1 MPSGALERVMPTP
14 PRKLRVNKTLPW
26 LRVPRLQRGADPPHA
41 THFHEVTMQAQA
53 SSAAAKLSP
62 RAVLLIELALAMG
75 GFAIGTG
82 EFAIMGLMPEVARG
96 LGISEPQVGH
106 VISSYAL
113 GVVVGAP
120 LLAIFGARLLRRHLL
135 LLLMGF
141 FALGNFASALAP
153 DYATLM
159 AVRFITG
166 LPHGAYF
173 GVAMLVAAAMVAPE
187 KRAQAVA
194 RVLMGLTIAIL
205 VGNPLATWLGQWG
218 SWRLAFVLVGVIA
231 LLTVTL
237 VALFLPADP
246 EQPRSSPLRELRA
259 FNRPQVWLALAI
271 SSIGFAGMFCVFS
284 YMAPTLLEVTRL
296 GPGWIPFALAAFG
309 LGGILGNVFGGRL
322 FDRLG
327 FQAVA
332 WLLLWSTLVL
342 LAFPFAAQSPWNV
355 FPAVFA
361 VGSMISL
368 SPALQTHLMDVA
380 AEAQTLAAASNHAA
394 FNIANALG
402 PWLGGLAISA
412 GFGWTAT
419 GYVGAATAVG
429 GLLVFALAWQ
439 RQGATAAAGEPL
451 ACRD

>member
-1 MPSGALERVMPTP
+1 MTAPATAATP
-14 PRKLRVNKTLPW
+14 PL
-26 LRVPRLQRGADPPHA
+26 
-41 THFHEVTMQAQA
+41 
-53 SSAAAKLSP
+53 SA

-82 EFAIMGLMPEVARG
+82 EFAIMGLMPNVAEG
-96 LGISEPQVGH
+96 LGISEPQVGN
-106 VISSYAL
+106 VISTYAL

-120 LLAIFGARLLRRHLL
+120 LLAILGSRLHRLHLL

-153 DYATLM
+153 DYPTLM
-159 AVRFITG
+159 IARFVTG

-173 GVAMLVAAAMVAPE
+173 GVAMLVAASMVPPD

-194 RVLMGLTIAIL
+194 RVLMGLTVAIL
-205 VGNPLATWLGQWG
+205 IGNPLATWLGQWL
-218 SWRLAFVLVGVIA
+218 SWRYAFALVGAIA
-231 LLTVTL
+231 LLTVLL
-237 VALFLPADP
+237 VALFLPLNRD
-246 EQPRSSPLRELRA
+246 EPRNSPLHEIRA

-342 LAFPFAAQSPWNV
+342 LAFPFAAQSPWTV

-439 RQGATAAAGEPL
+439 RQGTTASAGEPL

>member
-1 MPSGALERVMPTP
+1 MT
-14 PRKLRVNKTLPW
+14 
-26 LRVPRLQRGADPPHA
+26 
-41 THFHEVTMQAQA
+41 AQA
-53 SSAAAKLSP
+53 TATTPALSA

-96 LGISEPQVGH
+96 LAISEPQVGH
-106 VISSYAL
+106 VISTYAL

-120 LLAIFGARLLRRHLL
+120 LLAILGSRLFRRHLL

-153 DYATLM
+153 DYHTLM
-159 AVRFITG
+159 AFRFVTG

-173 GVAMLVAAAMVAPE
+173 GVAMLVAASMVAPD

-194 RVLMGLTIAIL
+194 RVLMGLTVAIL
-205 VGNPLATWLGQWG
+205 IGNPIATWLGQWL
-218 SWRLAFVLVGVIA
+218 SWRYAFALVGAIA
-231 LLTVTL
+231 LLTVLL
-237 VALFLPADP
+237 VALFLPLNQD
-246 EQPRSSPLRELRA
+246 EPRNSPLHEIRA
-259 FNRPQVWLALAI
+259 FHRPQVWLALAI

-284 YMAPTLLEVTRL
+284 YMAPTLLEVTRVNA
-296 GPGWIPFALAAFG
+296 GWIPFALAAFG
-309 LGGILGNVFGGRL
+309 LGGIIGNMAGGWL
-322 FDRLG
+322 FDRLR

-332 WLLLWSTLVL
+332 WLLLWSALVL
-342 LAFPFAAQSPWNV
+342 LVFPLAAHSTWTI

-361 VGSMISL
+361 VGTMVSL

-380 AEAQTLAAASNHAA
+380 TDAQTLAAASNHAA

-412 GFGWTAT
+412 GFGWTST
-419 GYVGAATAVG
+419 GYIGAATALG
-429 GLLVFALAWQ
+429 GLLVFAWAWKLQ
-439 RQGATAAAGEPL
+439 TNAQTSGEPHTPCCGG
-451 ACRD
+451 A

>member
-1 MPSGALERVMPTP
+1 MT
-14 PRKLRVNKTLPW
+14 
-26 LRVPRLQRGADPPHA
+26 
-41 THFHEVTMQAQA
+41 AQA
-53 SSAAAKLSP
+53 TATMPALSA

-96 LGISEPQVGH
+96 LAISEPQVGH
-106 VISSYAL
+106 VISTYAL

-120 LLAIFGARLLRRHLL
+120 LLAILGSRLFRRHLL

-153 DYATLM
+153 DYHTLM
-159 AVRFITG
+159 AFRFVTG

-173 GVAMLVAAAMVAPE
+173 GVAMLVAASMVAPD

-194 RVLMGLTIAIL
+194 RVLMGLTVAIL
-205 VGNPLATWLGQWG
+205 IGNPIATWLGQWL
-218 SWRLAFVLVGVIA
+218 SWRYAFALVGAIA
-231 LLTVTL
+231 LLTVLL
-237 VALFLPADP
+237 VALFLPLNQD
-246 EQPRSSPLRELRA
+246 EPRNSPLHEIRA
-259 FNRPQVWLALAI
+259 FHRPQVWLALAI

-284 YMAPTLLEVTRL
+284 YMAPTLLEVTRVNA
-296 GPGWIPFALAAFG
+296 GWIPFALAAFG
-309 LGGILGNVFGGRL
+309 LGGIIGNVVGGWL
-322 FDRLG
+322 FDRLR

-332 WLLLWSTLVL
+332 WLLLWSALVL
-342 LAFPFAAQSPWNV
+342 LVFPLAAHSTWTI

-361 VGSMISL
+361 VGTMVSL

-380 AEAQTLAAASNHAA
+380 ADAQTLAAASNHAA

-412 GFGWTAT
+412 GFGWTST
-419 GYVGAATAVG
+419 GYIGAATAVG
-429 GLLVFALAWQ
+429 GLLVFAWAWQ
-439 RQGATAAAGEPL
+439 LQASAPDCGEPRSQ
-451 ACRD
+451 CCD

>member
-1 MPSGALERVMPTP
+1 
-14 PRKLRVNKTLPW
+14 
-26 LRVPRLQRGADPPHA
+26 
-41 THFHEVTMQAQA
+41 MQAQA

-153 DYATLM
+153 DYAMLM

-342 LAFPFAAQSPWNV
+342 LAFPFAAQSPWTV

-439 RQGATAAAGEPL
+439 RQGTTAAAGEPL